1 MPQRDRFRRWLLP
14 GFVFQGVTI
23 GGGYATG
30 RELVE
35 FFLPAGPWGGVLGMI
50 VSMAVFSAVL
60 AASFELVRLTRSY
73 DYKSFFA
80 LLLGRGWV
88 LFEVAYVL
96 LLVIVMAVLAAAAGE
111 IARNTLGWPP
121 LAGTLLL
128 MATIGALLVRGHALV
143 ERSTAAIA
151 LALYA
156 AYVALI
162 VWTLTAFG
170 AQVTANFSGTPIG
183 AGWLKGGVTY
193 AGYNLAGAVAVFFC
207 VRHAVTRRDAVLAG
221 ALAGPIAMLPGI
233 LLFAALMAF
242 YPDVGSASVPSS
254 YLLERLGAPWFAL
267 AFQLVVF
274 GALVSTGVPLLHAI
288 NERLARALAAR
299 GRPLAPA
306 GRLLVAV
313 GVMALS
319 AFGATAVG
327 LVGLIARGYGVLTW
341 AFIALLVV
349 PVLTVGLWKIHKFGA
364 GSAPQPALN
373 PP

>member
-1 MPQRDRFRRWLLP
+1 MLGDRFRRWLLP

-35 FFLPAGPWGGVLGMI
+35 FFLPAGPWGGVLGMV

-80 LLLGRGWV
+80 LLLGPGWV

-111 IARNTLGWPP
+111 IGRNTLGWPP

-128 MATIGALLVRGHALV
+128 MATIAVLLVRGNALV

-156 AYVALI
+156 AYVTLI
-162 VWTLTAFG
+162 AWTFSAYG
-170 AQVTANFSGTPIG
+170 EQVTANFAGTPVG

-242 YPDVGSASVPSS
+242 YPDVGGASVPSS
-254 YLLERLGAPWFAL
+254 YLLERLGAPWFEL
-267 AFQLVVF
+267 AFQGVVF

-306 GRLLVAV
+306 ARLLVAV

-327 LVGLIARGYGVLTW
+327 LVGLIARGYGALTW

-349 PVLTVGLWKIHKFGA
+349 PVLTIGLWKIHKLGA
-364 GSAPQPALN
+364 GSAPQPA
-373 PP
+373 